1 MGDVEKAYE
10 IIGRIPIN
18 LLYNYFVGDPEQAYA
33 TMKPMLDLLKEQ
45 EKNSESKEYKL
56 YNALMGRE
64 SDYDND
70 VFDPA

>member
-18 LLYNYFVGDPEQAYA
+18 LLYNYFVGDPTQAYT

-45 EKNSESKEYKL
+45 EKNSESKE
-56 YNALMGRE
+56 
-64 SDYDND
+64 
-70 VFDPA
+70 